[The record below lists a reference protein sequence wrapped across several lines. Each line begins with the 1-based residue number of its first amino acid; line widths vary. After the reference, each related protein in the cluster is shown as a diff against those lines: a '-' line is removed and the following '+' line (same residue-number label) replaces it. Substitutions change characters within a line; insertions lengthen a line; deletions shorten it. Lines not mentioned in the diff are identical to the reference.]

1 MAQHGLL
8 PESETDKAGANEPSV
23 SPNRHD
29 ESGGSLDQ

>member
-8 PESETDKAGANEPSV
+8 PESETDKAGAAEPSV
-23 SPNRHD
+23 SPSRQN